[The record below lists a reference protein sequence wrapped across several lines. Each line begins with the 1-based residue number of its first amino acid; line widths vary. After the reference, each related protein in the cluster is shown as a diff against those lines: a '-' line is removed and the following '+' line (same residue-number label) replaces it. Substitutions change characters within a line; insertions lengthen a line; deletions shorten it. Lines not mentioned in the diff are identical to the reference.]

1 MQNRDIYNFLRKQ
14 IPELAENEMIS
25 FTEKWNIEKSLK
37 RNEISNLSENIYFV
51 KKGAIKIF
59 TEIEDRQ
66 VILEFGYKGLCIFN
80 LPSFFS
86 EKPSEYYFESIRD
99 SELIGISKK
108 NYCDFIESN
117 HIFSKF
123 WHKSIEQLL
132 INFVEREVDIL
143 THSPKLRY
151 ERLLKRKP
159 ELFQNIPKKHI
170 ANYLGLSAE
179 TLSRLSKS

>member
-1 MQNRDIYNFLRKQ
+1 MQNRDLYNFLRKQ
-14 IPELAENEMIS
+14 IPELAEEDLVR
-25 FTEKWNIEKSLK
+25 FTKKWSIKKNLK
-37 RNEISNLSENIYFV
+37 RNQISTLPDNIYFV

-59 TEIEDRQ
+59 TEIEERQ

-86 EKPSEYYFESIRD
+86 GKTSGYYFESIRD

-108 NYCDFIESN
+108 NYLDFIESN
-117 HIFSKF
+117 PVFSAF
-123 WHKSIEQLL
+123 WRKSIEQLL
-132 INFVEREVDIL
+132 LNFVEREVDIL

-151 ERLLKRKP
+151 KRLLQRKP
-159 ELFQNIPKKHI
+159 ELFQNIPKKYI